1 MDLSNMETMFLKTT
15 QQVVQMVLHGLDVT
29 TLREPG
35 RCADLRRTSANLP
48 ANFPSIAKIKA
59 MLEQLVVI
67 SEQLQLAYSALDA
80 SSGEVDQAV
89 EGFKQELLA
98 KSNALQV
105 IAEEIASVEKKE
117 AEISAE
123 IEKLKLTLLEQG
135 EKKKQLS
142 ELQSAQDL
150 EVKQQE
156 QALHDATAQASK
168 RANDDLQEKTMVPVR
183 EAEKLFTDLNQFA
196 STGN

>member
-1 MDLSNMETMFLKTT
+1 
-15 QQVVQMVLHGLDVT
+15 
-29 TLREPG
+29 
-35 RCADLRRTSANLP
+35 
-48 ANFPSIAKIKA
+48 
-59 MLEQLVVI
+59 MLEQQVVI

-89 EGFKQELLA
+89 DGFKQKLLA

>member
-1 MDLSNMETMFLKTT
+1 
-15 QQVVQMVLHGLDVT
+15 
-29 TLREPG
+29 
-35 RCADLRRTSANLP
+35 
-48 ANFPSIAKIKA
+48 

-89 EGFKQELLA
+89 DGFKQELLV

-105 IAEEIASVEKKE
+105 TTEEIASVEKKE

-142 ELQSAQDL
+142 ELQ
-150 EVKQQE
+150 
-156 QALHDATAQASK
+156 
-168 RANDDLQEKTMVPVR
+168 
-183 EAEKLFTDLNQFA
+183 
-196 STGN
+196 

>member
-1 MDLSNMETMFLKTT
+1 
-15 QQVVQMVLHGLDVT
+15 
-29 TLREPG
+29 
-35 RCADLRRTSANLP
+35 
-48 ANFPSIAKIKA
+48 

-89 EGFKQELLA
+89 DGFKQKLLA

-105 IAEEIASVEKKE
+105 TTEEIASVEKKE

-142 ELQSAQDL
+142 ELQ
-150 EVKQQE
+150 
-156 QALHDATAQASK
+156 
-168 RANDDLQEKTMVPVR
+168 
-183 EAEKLFTDLNQFA
+183 
-196 STGN
+196 

>member
-35 RCADLRRTSANLP
+35 RCADLRRTL

-89 EGFKQELLA
+89 DEFKQKLLA

-156 QALHDATAQASK
+156 QALHDATAQANK

>member
-1 MDLSNMETMFLKTT
+1 
-15 QQVVQMVLHGLDVT
+15 
-29 TLREPG
+29 
-35 RCADLRRTSANLP
+35 
-48 ANFPSIAKIKA
+48 

-89 EGFKQELLA
+89 DGFKQKLLA

-105 IAEEIASVEKKE
+105 TTEEIASVEKKE

-142 ELQSAQDL
+142 KLQ
-150 EVKQQE
+150 
-156 QALHDATAQASK
+156 
-168 RANDDLQEKTMVPVR
+168 
-183 EAEKLFTDLNQFA
+183 
-196 STGN
+196 

>member
-1 MDLSNMETMFLKTT
+1 
-15 QQVVQMVLHGLDVT
+15 
-29 TLREPG
+29 
-35 RCADLRRTSANLP
+35 
-48 ANFPSIAKIKA
+48 
-59 MLEQLVVI
+59 MLEQQVVI

-98 KSNALQV
+98 KSNTLQV

-142 ELQSAQDL
+142 KLQ
-150 EVKQQE
+150 
-156 QALHDATAQASK
+156 
-168 RANDDLQEKTMVPVR
+168 
-183 EAEKLFTDLNQFA
+183 
-196 STGN
+196 